1 VDVYLCLLLQNQTKK
16 NILVFMIPALRHK
29 RLPGAARLQAIRDQL
44 ARTSSLSISE
54 TSEKLGVS
62 EMTIRRDL
70 AMLEKSSD
78 VRRTH
83 GGAVVAERMVFE
95 FSYAVRQRERI
106 KEKQE
111 IAAAA
116 RKLVQPGQRV
126 ILDTGTTTLLLATLL
141 KDCNGVTVI
150 TPSLAVASELQ
161 FCENLTVI
169 LLGGMI
175 HRGSPDLTGP
185 VTEHCLELLS
195 ADWAFQGAEAI
206 GSDGSIYNVD
216 LQLAQV
222 DRKMRTKATCS
233 CLLADSTK
241 LGQTALV
248 KNGNLKDFDIFITD
262 QGISGEH
269 LLLARKM
276 AGNVIITQATKK

>member
-1 VDVYLCLLLQNQTKK
+1 
-16 NILVFMIPALRHK
+16 MIPALRHK

-54 TSEKLGVS
+54 ISEKLGVS

-70 AMLEKSSD
+70 ATLEKSSD

-116 RKLVQPGQRV
+116 RELVQPGQRV
-126 ILDTGTTTLLLATLL
+126 ILDTGTTTLQLATLL

-276 AGNVIITQATKK
+276 AGKVIITQATKKQIKHQTKQP

>member
-1 VDVYLCLLLQNQTKK
+1 LNKQTKR
-16 NILVFMIPALRHK
+16 NNLCFMGSAFKRK
-29 RLPGAARLQAIRDQL
+29 RLPGAARLQVIRDHL

-54 TSEKLGVS
+54 ISEKLGVS

-70 AMLEKSSD
+70 ATLEKSSD
-78 VRRTH
+78 LRRTH

-106 KEKQE
+106 REKQT

-116 RKLVQPGQRV
+116 RKLVEPGQRV
-126 ILDTGTTTLLLATLL
+126 ILDTGTTTLQLATLL
-141 KDCNGVTVI
+141 KDCDGVTVI

-185 VTEHCLELLS
+185 VTEHCLDLFS
-195 ADWAFQGAEAI
+195 ADWVFQGAESL
-206 GSDGSIYNVD
+206 GGDGSIYNVD

-222 DRKMRTKATCS
+222 DRIMRKKAARR
-233 CLLADSTK
+233 CLLADSSK
-241 LGQTALV
+241 VGQTALV
-248 KNGNLKDFDIFITD
+248 KNGTLADFDVFITD
-262 QGISGEH
+262 SGSPRNY
-269 LLLARKM
+269 LRMARKM
-276 AGNVIITQATKK
+276 AGKVILV

>member
-1 VDVYLCLLLQNQTKK
+1 MSSEFK
-16 NILVFMIPALRHK
+16 NI
-29 RLPGAARLQAIRDQL
+29 RLPGAARLQAIRDHL

-54 TSEKLGVS
+54 ISEKLGVS

-70 AMLEKSSD
+70 ATLQKSSD

-106 KEKQE
+106 KEKQG

-126 ILDTGTTTLLLATLL
+126 ILDTGTTTLQLATLL
-141 KDCNGVTVI
+141 KDCDGVTVI
-150 TPSLAVASELQ
+150 TPSLAVASEMQ

-206 GSDGSIYNVD
+206 GSDGGIYNVD

-222 DRKMRTKATCS
+222 DRKMRAKAARS

-248 KNGNLKDFDIFITD
+248 KNGHLKDFDIFITD
-262 QGISGEH
+262 RGISREH

-276 AGNVIITQATKK
+276 AREVIITQTDKKQIKRQTNKP

>member
-1 VDVYLCLLLQNQTKK
+1 MSPEFK
-16 NILVFMIPALRHK
+16 HK

-54 TSEKLGVS
+54 ISGKLGVS

-70 AMLEKSSD
+70 ATLEKSSD

-126 ILDTGTTTLLLATLL
+126 ILDTGTTTLQLATLL
-141 KDCNGVTVI
+141 KDCDGVTVI

-222 DRKMRTKATCS
+222 DRKMRTKAARS

-262 QGISGEH
+262 RGMSREH

-276 AGNVIITQATKK
+276 AGKVIITQTDKQQPKQP